1 MACVLH
7 RRGRRA
13 GVTLVELMVVL
24 VLLSVMAGIVAV
36 TWRPEPPPRTR
47 PSGAREMIVAAR
59 LRAIESGSNVTVSVL
74 VGERR
79 VDVTAHPDGRVVG
92 AASLGFDPL
101 TGLSAAA
108 DAIHD

>member
-1 MACVLH
+1 MDCAH
-7 RRGRRA
+7 HSPGRGRA

-36 TWRPEPPPRTR
+36 TWRAEPAVRTR
-47 PSGAREMIVAAR
+47 PTGPREVVAAAR

-74 VGERR
+74 VGERH

-101 TGLSAAA
+101 TGLTGG
-108 DAIHD
+108 DTTHD